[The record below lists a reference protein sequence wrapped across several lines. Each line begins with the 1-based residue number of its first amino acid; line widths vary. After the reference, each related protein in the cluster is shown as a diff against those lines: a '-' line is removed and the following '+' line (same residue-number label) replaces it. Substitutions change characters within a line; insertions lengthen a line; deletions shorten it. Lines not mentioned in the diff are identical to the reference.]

1 VLGTFLVA
9 PGLVNVFHQKRLA
22 LRLILSLTFLIIVAE
37 GISGYYTIKTQEEQL
52 LRGMIV
58 GADQLSNGIT
68 SATWHAMLADHR
80 DDAYNVMQTIA
91 LKQGIRL
98 IRIFNKEGRVMF
110 STTSG
115 EQSQV
120 DKKAEACYLCHASD
134 KPLVKVDVP
143 NRARVFRGLDGNRR
157 LAMIT
162 PIYNEPSCAEA
173 DCHAHPVETKVLG
186 VLDVA
191 FDLDPVDTE
200 MAAMQRRVFIVAG
213 IHILLIGIFIIFFI
227 RRFVDVPIQ
236 KLIDGTRAVSAM
248 NLDTPIVVGTGGE
261 LGELAQSF
269 DAMRERLKLALKEI
283 NEFTE
288 SLETK
293 VAERTEELNAANQRL
308 QRSDRLAS
316 LGQLAASVAHEIN
329 NPIFGVLNL
338 SSLIQR
344 IIRKDG
350 IPPDRIEEVRKH
362 VDRIVDETSR
372 VGRIVADLLAFS
384 RRSKPQHSKTDINT
398 VIHST
403 MRIIEHKLKL
413 MDVEVQLCL
422 GDALPVILCDASQMQ
437 QVLINIIMNGA
448 EACQGRDSAA
458 VKIDTRYDAQATS
471 IVLQVSDNG
480 DGIAPENLSK
490 IFDPFFTT
498 KEEGKGV
505 GLGLAV
511 VYGIVQAHHGD
522 IEVKSNPK
530 KGSTFTVTLPV
541 TNPEGNQT

>member
-1 VLGTFLVA
+1 MISFR
-9 PGLVNVFHQKRLA
+9 HKRLA
-22 LRLILSLTFLIIVAE
+22 LRLILSLTILIIIAE
-37 GISGYYTIKTQEEQL
+37 GISGYYTIKTQERQL
-52 LRGMIV
+52 LDEMIV
-58 GADQLSNGIT
+58 GADQLSRAIT

-91 LKQGIRL
+91 LKQGIRM

-110 STTSG
+110 STATG
-115 EQSQV
+115 EQPQV

-134 KPLVKVDVP
+134 KPLVKVEVP
-143 NRARVFRGLDGNRR
+143 NRARIFRGPDGGRR

-162 PIYNEPSCAEA
+162 PIYNEPSCSEA
-173 DCHAHPVETKVLG
+173 DCHAHPAEIKVLG

-191 FDLDPVDTE
+191 FDLTPVDDE
-200 MAAMQRRVFIVAG
+200 MAATQRRVVMMAA
-213 IHILLIGIFIIFFI
+213 IHIVLIGIFIIFFI
-227 RRFVDVPIQ
+227 HRFVNAPIQ

-248 NLDTPIVVGTGGE
+248 NLDTPVVVGTGGE
-261 LGELAQSF
+261 LGELARSF
-269 DAMRERLKLALKEI
+269 DAMRERLKQALREI

-293 VAERTEELNAANQRL
+293 VTQRTEELNAANLRL

-338 SSLIQR
+338 SSLLQR
-344 IIRKDG
+344 IITETG
-350 IPPDRIEEVRKH
+350 IPPHRIAEVRKH

-384 RRSKPQHSKTDINT
+384 RRSKPQQMQADINT
-398 VIHST
+398 VVHSALS
-403 MRIIEHKLKL
+403 IIGHKLKL
-413 MDVEVQLCL
+413 MNIDLELCL
-422 GDALPVILCDASQMQ
+422 ANNLPVVLCDVSQMQ
-437 QVLINIIMNGA
+437 QVLINLIMNGA
-448 EACQGRDSAA
+448 EATQGRVGARVRIA
-458 VKIDTRYDAQATS
+458 TRFDEASKTL
-471 IVLQVSDNG
+471 ILEVGDNG
-480 DGIAPENLSK
+480 DGIPEEFLSK

-522 IEVKSNPK
+522 IEAKSHP
-530 KGSTFTVTLPV
+530 GTGTLFSVTLPV
-541 TNPEGNQT
+541 TENEPDIASSGDAQKGDAV

>member
-1 VLGTFLVA
+1 MK
-9 PGLVNVFHQKRLA
+9 VFRQKRLA

-37 GISGYYTIKTQEEQL
+37 GISGYYTIRTQEEQL
-52 LRGMIV
+52 LSGMIV
-58 GADQLSNGIT
+58 GADQLSKAIT

-110 STTSG
+110 STAPG
-115 EQSQV
+115 EQPQV

-143 NRARVFRGLDGNRR
+143 NRARVFRGPDGNRR

-162 PIYNEPSCAEA
+162 PIYNEPQCAEA
-173 DCHAHPVETKVLG
+173 DCHAHPTETKVLG

-191 FDLDPVDTE
+191 FDLDPVDNE
-200 MAAMQRRVFIVAG
+200 MGAMQRRVFILAG

-227 RRFVDVPIQ
+227 RHFVDAPIQ

-283 NEFTE
+283 NEFTD

-293 VAERTEELNAANQRL
+293 VAERTEELNAANLRL

-344 IIRKDG
+344 IIREDG
-350 IPPDRIEEVRKH
+350 IPPDRIAEVRKH
-362 VDRIVDETSR
+362 VDRIVDETAR

-384 RRSKPQHSKTDINT
+384 RRSKPQHSKTDINA
-398 VIHST
+398 VVHST
-403 MRIIEHKLKL
+403 LGIIGHKLKL
-413 MDVEVQLCL
+413 MDVELQLCL
-422 GDALPVILCDASQMQ
+422 ADALPVIFCDASQMQ

-448 EACQGRDSAA
+448 EACQGKNGAA
-458 VKIDTRYDAQATS
+458 VRIISCYDVKAAS

-480 DGIAPENLSK
+480 DGIPPENLSK

-511 VYGIVQAHHGD
+511 VYGIVQSHHGD
-522 IEVKSNPK
+522 IEVKSDPK
-530 KGSTFTVTLPV
+530 AGTTFTVTLPV
-541 TNPEGNQT
+541 TNSDEKET